1 MKFKVLGC
9 SGGIGGRE
17 DWTTAFLA
25 DDDILIDC
33 GSGVGTLTLEELMRI
48 DHVFLTHAHLD
59 HISSLPLLVDSVG
72 EARGVPLTVYAT
84 EETIRILR
92 THIFNWLIWPDF
104 TAIPNCVRPF
114 LRFQP
119 IKIDQPVD
127 LGGRTVT
134 PHVAHHTVPAVSFSL
149 DSGDGQLFFTGDT
162 MYSEA
167 LIEAINRQDKL
178 RHLLIEAAF
187 PDEQHALALASGHLC
202 PSLLAEVLKDLTTL
216 PNIHICHL
224 KPGTEGQVIEQLQR
238 RIGHLQLST
247 LERGQQFE
255 F

>member
-9 SGGIGGRE
+9 SGGIGGRD
-17 DWTTAFLA
+17 DWTTAFLV

-33 GSGVGTLTLEELMRI
+33 GTGVASLTLDELVRI

-72 EARGVPLTVYAT
+72 DARGVPLTVYAT

-104 TAIPNCVRPF
+104 TAIPNCAQPF

-119 IKIDQPVD
+119 IHVDQSVELD
-127 LGGRTVT
+127 GRRIT
-134 PHVAHHTVPAVSFSL
+134 PHVAHHTIPAVSYSL

-167 LIEAINRQDKL
+167 LIASINRQPNL

-216 PNIHICHL
+216 PDIHVCHL
-224 KPGTEGQVIEQLQR
+224 KPGSEQRVIEQLR
-238 RIGHLQLST
+238 ERIGHLQLGT
-247 LERGQQFE
+247 LQHGQEFE